1 MNGHGYYVW
10 CAYGA
15 FTAGVIYELWS
26 LITRR
31 RAICRRIMREAR
43 ARKSRLKN
51 RDPRARKGDQHE
63 FKDQEARSDRRCRG
77 GSRRRHLHGAAGL
90 Q

>member
-1 MNGHGYYVW
+1 MNNWNSLADFIYMNGHGYYVW

-15 FTAGVIYELWS
+15 FVLGVLFELYV

-43 ARKSRLKN
+43 AAQSTL
-51 RDPRARKGDQHE
+51 E
-63 FKDQEARSDRRCRG
+63 S
-77 GSRRRHLHGAAGL
+77 
-90 Q
+90 

>member
-15 FTAGVIYELWS
+15 FVLGVLFELYG

-43 ARKSRLKN
+43 AAQSTL
-51 RDPRARKGDQHE
+51 E
-63 FKDQEARSDRRCRG
+63 S
-77 GSRRRHLHGAAGL
+77 
-90 Q
+90 

>member
-1 MNGHGYYVW
+1 MNNWNSLADFIYMNGHGYYVW

-15 FTAGVIYELWS
+15 FLLGVLFELYS

-43 ARKSRLKN
+43 AAQSTL
-51 RDPRARKGDQHE
+51 E
-63 FKDQEARSDRRCRG
+63 S
-77 GSRRRHLHGAAGL
+77 
-90 Q
+90 

>member
-1 MNGHGYYVW
+1 MNNWNSLADFIYMNGHGYYVW

-15 FTAGVIYELWS
+15 FVLGVLFELYA

-43 ARKSRLKN
+43 AAQSTL
-51 RDPRARKGDQHE
+51 E
-63 FKDQEARSDRRCRG
+63 S
-77 GSRRRHLHGAAGL
+77 
-90 Q
+90 

>member
-1 MNGHGYYVW
+1 MSNWNSFADFIHMNGHGYYVW

-15 FTAGVIYELWS
+15 IYELWS

-43 ARKSRLKN
+43 AAEITLEK
-51 RDPRARKGDQHE
+51 
-63 FKDQEARSDRRCRG
+63 
-77 GSRRRHLHGAAGL
+77 
-90 Q
+90 

>member
-1 MNGHGYYVW
+1 MSNWNSFAEFIHMNGHGYYVW

-15 FTAGVIYELWS
+15 LTAGVIYELWS

-43 ARKSRLKN
+43 AAEITLEK
-51 RDPRARKGDQHE
+51 
-63 FKDQEARSDRRCRG
+63 
-77 GSRRRHLHGAAGL
+77 
-90 Q
+90 